1 MKAEER
7 SVVEALDTLH
17 ADLMS
22 NLRLISVHLNKLV
35 ISTKR
40 PVNWSLLNQLIPD
53 LNGYLNNL
61 VFILKSTKSHL
72 LKKNWLGIF
81 NDILDNIHGLLS
93 SVIEYSYSD
102 IMNHA
107 EIIHQISLSNL
118 PCSELQALKTSLY
131 SLLDIFKDTQ
141 NEISDLDLVESDLSD
156 KGQKILKISHSLPN
170 KFEQL
175 IDSIKDTDNL
185 HQIHTKS
192 TQLSDIWDDVVYNLD
207 DDHSDDFNQSADN
220 LMRVYND
227 IFSSVQV
234 DLSKLKI

>member
-7 SVVEALDTLH
+7 SVVEALGELGVHRREHTPRGFDEQSQ
-17 ADLMS
+17 ADFS
-22 NLRLISVHLNKLV
+22 AFEQTCNLNKEA
-35 ISTKR
+35 
-40 PVNWSLLNQLIPD
+40 N